1 MRVRLLVIFVAV
13 AAAFVGRAATLA
25 EADDIQLN
33 LKLRGKGSLSIG
45 HGTVPKAT
53 STLDGSDQV
62 VTFVMPITLT
72 DARGT
77 GDGWSTSVTST
88 TFDDGSGDTLAED
101 AASVSAVDVSCD
113 AGGQCT
119 APASAVS
126 YPLPVPA
133 GATAPAATVFF
144 DAGSGTGMGAFE
156 LDTSVDVTIPGN
168 TYAGKYKSTMT
179 FTAATGP

>member
-1 MRVRLLVIFVAV
+1 MQIRLVVVFVAV
-13 AAAFVGRAATLA
+13 AAAFVGKTAALA
-25 EADDIQLN
+25 EADDIQLG
-33 LKLRGKGSLSIG
+33 LRLRGKGALSIG

-53 STLDGSDQV
+53 ATLDGSDQV

-88 TFDDGSGDTLAED
+88 TFADADGDTLAGD
-101 AASVSAVDVSCD
+101 AASVSAVAASCG

-119 APASAVS
+119 DPASGIA
-126 YPLPVPA
+126 YPLTVPA
-133 GATAPAATVFF
+133 GSTAPAAVVFF
-144 DAGSGTGMGAFE
+144 DAAGGTGMGAFE
-156 LDTSVDVTIPGN
+156 LDTTVDVTIPGN